1 MFGVTYLN
9 LEDKFVY
16 RSELNLTKLGHQWAS
31 LVGENIM
38 LMIKKNETF
47 KVVFSPHLS
56 LVV

>member
-9 LEDKFVY
+9 FEDKFVY
-16 RSELNLTKLGHQWAS
+16 RSELNLSKLGHQWAS

-38 LMIKKNETF
+38 LMIKNEMF
-47 KVVFSPHLS
+47 KVGFSPHLS